1 MGSLVVACVLWSL
14 ESIVV
19 AHELS
24 CPQYV
29 EFLQPRDYT
38 CISVHW
44 QGDSQPLDYQGSL
57 IFLILKLFSTSLITE
72 SLFLQYYL
80 VNIVQCLVEV
90 VIQAS
95 LPCFLF

>member
-1 MGSLVVACVLWSL
+1 MGSLVVACGIWSL
-14 ESIVV
+14 ESVV
-19 AHELS
+19 THKLS

-29 EFLQPRDYT
+29 EFLWPRDHT

-44 QGDSQPLDYQGSL
+44 QGDSQSLDYQESL
-57 IFLILKLFSTSLITE
+57 IFLILKLFSTSLISD
-72 SLFLQYYL
+72 SLFLLYYL